1 MDMMLKNDYATEL
14 SRLKQIEAS
23 DVPRLERVKM
33 VVKDRVD
40 VHSYEPHTF
49 ELLREL
55 GDDPVLS
62 NNLDTLRA
70 GTVAEG
76 IVDISSNDINV
87 EPKYMDELDQ
97 SVRYYRIY
105 RPENIDKHKALIYI
119 HGGAY
124 YGGSP
129 ADPLVPLKLLA
140 SQYDGV
146 IYSVDYRLAPENP
159 YPLGLMDCL
168 SVLKMVAKNKTE
180 ITIAGDSAGASMAL
194 GVSEMSHYM
203 GIYDVD
209 SQILFYP
216 TVVHGSDLEGSL
228 WDDKKIPIVDEQ
240 RNILH
245 NSYTLFK
252 QLDTKM
258 TQLYMPEGHVNYR
271 SPVVSPLYADPTIFK
286 KVLVMT
292 GEFDPFR
299 LQDEAFLT
307 KLGMAGCDAKYVR
320 YGGMG
325 HAYLNLIGKAAA
337 TEDSIHECAK
347 FLAD

>member
-1 MDMMLKNDYATEL
+1 MLKNDYDTEL

-49 ELLREL
+49 ELLKEL

-62 NNLDTLRA
+62 NNLDMLRA

-76 IVDISSNDINV
+76 VVDISSNDVNV
-87 EPKYMDELDQ
+87 EPKYMSELDQ
-97 SVRYYRIY
+97 KVRYYRIY
-105 RPENIDKHKALIYI
+105 RPESLGKNKALIYI
-119 HGGAY
+119 HGGSY

-129 ADPLVPLKLLA
+129 SDSLVSLKLLA

-168 SVLKMVAKNKTE
+168 SVLKMVAKTKTN
-180 ITIAGDSAGASMAL
+180 ITVGGDSAGASMAL
-194 GVSEMSHYM
+194 GVSELSHYM

-209 SQILFYP
+209 SQVLFYP

-228 WDDKKIPIVDEQ
+228 WNDKKIPIVDEQ
-240 RNILH
+240 RNVLH

-258 TQLYMPEGHVNYR
+258 TQLYMPDEPIDYR
-271 SPVVSPLYADPTIFK
+271 SPIVSPLYADPAIFK

-299 LQDEAFLT
+299 LQDEAFLS
-307 KLGMAGCDAKYVR
+307 KLGMAGCDAKYIR

-325 HAYLNLIGKAAA
+325 HAFLNLVGKAAA
-337 TEDSIHECAK
+337 TEDAIHECAK
-347 FLAD
+347 FLEN